1 MMLRVAVS
9 IALALLL
16 PGLFPAAMA
25 QPEDAV
31 LRIETVSG
39 QSLERGPLV
48 EASATELRF
57 ASGDPV
63 SVDDART
70 IRLPSNP
77 PASSAK
83 PASRVHLAGGG
94 QLPVSDAILVDD
106 ACKVTF
112 ADGRTATLELGDVA
126 GIEWSISD
134 DPAWNGALAKPS
146 EEHDFVVVQATPAPT
161 AIRAFVESITAESVE
176 FDWDKE
182 TRTLPRAK
190 VLGVVFARPEPPAD
204 DLKLQ
209 LHMHDGGRLAARRI
223 DRSEDGTR
231 FQVEL
236 GQKSSLDLP
245 VASVESITVRSSRV
259 RYLSDQQPSE
269 VRERPIVALP
279 RSWQADHNVRG
290 EPLKAGSA
298 VYAKGIGV
306 QSASALTF
314 DLEESA
320 EQFAAIFAVDSLPGT
335 AGDCE
340 FIVEADG
347 RELSRTRVR
356 AGDQPASIRVP
367 LSGARRLTL
376 RVDYGRNL
384 DFGDHANWCDA
395 HLVLGPAK
403 SGTL

>member
-9 IALALLL
+9 IALAVLL
-16 PGLFPAAMA
+16 PGLFSAAMA
-25 QPEDAV
+25 QSEAAP

-48 EASATELRF
+48 EASAAELRF
-57 ASGDPV
+57 ASGDPI
-63 SVDDART
+63 SLDDART
-70 IRLPSNP
+70 IRLASNQQAP
-77 PASSAK
+77 SAK
-83 PASRVHLAGGG
+83 PASLVHLTGGG
-94 QLPVSDAILVDD
+94 QLAVSDAILVDD

-112 ADGRTATLELGDVA
+112 PDGRTATLELGDVA
-126 GIEWSISD
+126 GIQWSVSG

-146 EEHDFVVVQATPAPT
+146 DEHDFVVVQAAPAPT
-161 AIRAFVESITAESVE
+161 AIRAFVESITTESVE

-190 VLGVVFARPEPPAD
+190 VIGVVFARPEAPAG
-204 DLKLQ
+204 DLKL
-209 LHMHDGGRLAARRI
+209 LLNMHDGGRLAARHIR
-223 DRSEDGTR
+223 RTEDGTR

-269 VRERPIVALP
+269 VHERPIVALP

-306 QSASALTF
+306 QSASSLTF
-314 DLEESA
+314 NLEEHA
-320 EQFAAIFAVDSLPGT
+320 EQFAAVLAVDSLPGT
-335 AGDCE
+335 AGNCE
-340 FIVEADG
+340 FVVEADG
-347 RELSRTRVR
+347 RELSRTRAR
-356 AGDQPASIRVP
+356 AGDQPVAIRVP

-376 RVDYGRNL
+376 RVDYGQNL

>member
-9 IALALLL
+9 MALAVLL
-16 PGLFPAAMA
+16 PGLFSAALA
-25 QPEDAV
+25 QPGEVA

-48 EASATELRF
+48 EASAGELRF
-57 ASGDPV
+57 ASGDPI
-63 SVDDART
+63 SLDDART
-70 IRLPSNP
+70 IRLPSSP

-83 PASRVHLAGGG
+83 PASWVHLAGGG
-94 QLPVSDAILVDD
+94 QLAVSDAILVDD

-126 GIEWSISD
+126 GIQWTVSS
-134 DPAWNGALAKPS
+134 DPAWNSALAKPS
-146 EEHDFVVVQATPAPT
+146 DEHDFVVVQAAPAPT

-209 LHMHDGGRLAARRI
+209 LHMHDGSRLAARRI

-231 FQVEL
+231 FHVEL

-245 VASVESITVRSSRV
+245 VASIESITVRSGRV

-314 DLEESA
+314 DLEESVQ
-320 EQFAAIFAVDSLPGT
+320 QFAAVLAVDSLPGT

-340 FIVEADG
+340 FVVEADG
-347 RELSRTRVR
+347 RELSRTRAR

-376 RVDYGRNL
+376 RVDCGQNL